1 MKLDS
6 IPLFSALK
14 SKLGYLGQRQQL
26 IASNVAHA
34 STPGY
39 TPQDLKPFKLAAP
52 GAGTAM
58 AGVGVA
64 RTSPAHLAG
73 LRGPAAPTGYKAQ
86 AAADSETTL
95 DGNRVVLEE
104 QMLKMTEARLEH
116 DAAIG
121 FYQKSLNILRMASR
135 PPGRS
140 A

>member
-1 MKLDS
+1 MNLDT
-6 IPLFSALK
+6 IPLFSMIR
-14 SKLGYLGQRQQL
+14 SKLSYLGQRQEL
-26 IASNVAHA
+26 IAGNVAQA

-39 TPQDLKPFKLAAP
+39 TPKDLAPFQLQGSSPSAA
-52 GAGTAM
+52 A
-58 AGVGVA
+58 VGVA

-73 LRGPAAPTGYKAQ
+73 ARPGPSAAGYKPVQ
-86 AAADSETTL
+86 APDSDTTL

-104 QMLKMTEARLEH
+104 QMLKLTEARLQH

-121 FYQKSLNILRMASR
+121 FYQKSLNILRLAAR